1 MNEEIE
7 RLKKWYEGR
16 LKASEVYIE
25 ELKKELRFWQ
35 LGTLAVI
42 IGGAFLNTH
51 YPIWHIK
58 FWLELLGYSGVVI
71 LSAIIIWLAGGWI
84 YAIFLG
90 IKWIINLGIK
100 WIIKKLSS

>member
-16 LKASEVYIE
+16 LKTYEAYIE
-25 ELKKELRFWQ
+25 ELKKEIRFWQ
-35 LGTLAVI
+35 LGILAI
-42 IGGAFLNTH
+42 ILGGAFLNTH

-58 FWLELLGYSGVVI
+58 FWLELIIYFGTLI
-71 LSAIIIWLAGGWI
+71 LSAIFIWWMGSLI

-90 IKWIINLGIK
+90 IKWII
-100 WIIKKLSS
+100 KKIGP